1 MRSLYSRPQDAAQES
16 GVSTLVLVHCG
27 VGKGQT
33 ALTAAKQVFPSV
45 LLGKKGEK
53 FQILGLG
60 RVAWL

>member
-1 MRSLYSRPQDAAQES
+1 
-16 GVSTLVLVHCG
+16 VSTLVLVHCG
-27 VGKGQT
+27 VGKGQA